1 MDQIPIYYNAQVYSQ
16 WEAPVENALCSI
28 LYVSEQ
34 EVVYTTFPTRETS
47 QRWIAPKEGIY
58 YRYAT
63 CLVDPESGK
72 NKTLDLGFFQVYL
85 DPPPQ
90 EQPPEEGE
98 IPNPPLVEIP
108 KDIPKEV
115 VEEKSEPIQ
124 IQKEEKKAT
133 VEVIPD
139 SNIQEEV
146 LGISEENPKECNIH
160 ILKKKKYEVIHMD
173 CYIGFEIS
181 KGQYVEYKGYTSIQV
196 EGKYKE
202 SISSKILLF
211 ECEPFNLLDI
221 KTWGKC
227 KLKKT
232 GEIYTDIYPIYSGN
246 ILLENNILKNKGF
259 SFNKDTFSISSIT
272 KETLEQKKPSISLN
286 MFISFKEKEWI
297 DLEYFF
303 KRELSLEKITIQEKP
318 FSFPLDRY
326 IGVTQWHGCTK
337 YQCPHKGID
346 FGARLNKVISVGD
359 GTVIQVGYDKYGGEC
374 NQGGNFVIVKHTNG
388 MYSTYFHLDH
398 YNVKQGS
405 KVLKGQILGVSGNSG
420 KWNCQNLG
428 YHLHFETRKDISSS
442 THVNPVE
449 YIDIDWNMINTI
461 GKDIYPDR
469 LSGDNPHPN
478 F

>member
-1 MDQIPIYYNAQVYSQ
+1 MDQMPIYYNAQVYSQ

-47 QRWIAPKEGIY
+47 QIWIAPKEGIY

-63 CLVDPESGK
+63 CLVDPDSEK
-72 NKTLDLGFFQVYL
+72 NKTIDLGFFQVYL

-90 EQPPEEGE
+90 EEPPEEEE
-98 IPNPPLVEIP
+98 ILNPPLEEIPEVVVKEEIP
-108 KDIPKEV
+108 KPISKPKV
-115 VEEKSEPIQ
+115 EKSEALEPIP
-124 IQKEEKKAT
+124 E
-133 VEVIPD
+133 P
-139 SNIQEEV
+139 NIHEEV
-146 LGISEENPKECNIH
+146 LGISKETKKKCNIH
-160 ILKKKKYEVIHMD
+160 LLKKKKYEVIHID
-173 CYIGFEIS
+173 CNIGFGIS
-181 KGQYVEYKGYTSIQV
+181 KGEYLENEGYTSILV
-196 EGKYKE
+196 EGTYNEK
-202 SISSKILLF
+202 ISSNISLF
-211 ECEPFNLLDI
+211 KCEPFNFFDF

-246 ILLENNILKNKGF
+246 ILLENNLLRNKGF
-259 SFNKDTFSISSIT
+259 SFNKDTFSISSIA
-272 KETLEQKKPSISLN
+272 KETIEQKKPSILLN
-286 MFISFKEKEWI
+286 MYISFKEKAWI
-297 DLEYFF
+297 DFEYSF
-303 KRELSLEKITIQEKP
+303 KKDISLEKITKQEKP

-374 NQGGNFVIVKHTNG
+374 KQGGNFVIVKHTNG

-398 YNVKQGS
+398 YNVKQGDP
-405 KVLKGQILGVSGNSG
+405 VLKGQLLGVSGNSG

-428 YHLHFETRKDISSS
+428 YHLHFETRKDVPSS

-449 YIDIDWNMINTI
+449 YINIDWNMINTI
-461 GKDIYPDR
+461 GKDVYPDR